1 LQWLSSSPPYLGSW
15 SPLVAAR
22 LAFAG
27 VALLYGVRLAFKGG
41 TASAVPGARRPTP
54 SSIGALVSGLAVAPP
69 PLAGCLAVV
78 PCPGSSPAVVPG
90 SSRPPVDVPD
100 AFRPTLVGTRS
111 RIVPPLRRRYG
122 RPAVPI
128 CVVAAVVGNALVDP
142 LALERE

>member
-1 LQWLSSSPPYLGSW
+1 
-15 SPLVAAR
+15 VAAR

-100 AFRPTLVGTRS
+100 AFRPTLVALPCQGAWPGHPFSDCAPTKAALWPAGSPDLRCGSSRRQRS
-111 RIVPPLRRRYG
+111 SG
-122 RPAVPI
+122 S
-128 CVVAAVVGNALVDP
+128 VGSG
-142 LALERE
+142 EGIGCG